1 MRVFNGIGNQIEQD
15 LVEAQFV
22 AVHEFVLNVHR
33 VDKEM
38 VQAPE
43 IVANVSKLTG
53 LSTKT
58 IHDTFKERFW
68 AKLTPA
74 EKQRLMHLLVE
85 RVSVNDDGVD
95 IEFKTNEIKS
105 VKEVYSEQHA

>member
-1 MRVFNGIGNQIEQD
+1 
-15 LVEAQFV
+15 
-22 AVHEFVLNVHR
+22 
-33 VDKEM
+33 M

-53 LSTKT
+53 LSSKT
-58 IHDTFKERFW
+58 IQNTLKERFW
-68 AKLTPA
+68 AELNVA
-74 EKQRLMHLLVE
+74 ERQRIMQLLVE